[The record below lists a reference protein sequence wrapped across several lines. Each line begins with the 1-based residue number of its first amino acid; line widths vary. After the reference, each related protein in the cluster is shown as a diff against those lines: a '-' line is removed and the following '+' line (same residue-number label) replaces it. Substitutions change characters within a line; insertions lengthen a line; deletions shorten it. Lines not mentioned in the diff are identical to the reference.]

1 MPITAIQTRCWQW
14 KWTIHWLHKELMV
27 IAIHA
32 INDLFGYAY
41 NDMNAKVILL
51 KLWSY
56 VPVKIGN
63 SHHGAPKPQ
72 GMVLKAPGLL
82 RWIQCKF
89 TVKMHEQGCM
99 WIPLIYMQFPSIHQK
114 CREST
119 ALKSWHQ
126 LIPTFSHSQNM
137 IHKLQIMTHKNTVLT
152 VLTFTNSLWL
162 NLWMDNRCIN
172 A

>member
-32 INDLFGYAY
+32 INDLFGHAY
-41 NDMNAKVILL
+41 NYMNAKVILL
-51 KLWSY
+51 ILWSY
-56 VPVKIGN
+56 VPVKIWN
-63 SHHGAPKPQ
+63 SHYEAPKPQ

-99 WIPLIYMQFPSIHQK
+99 WIPLIYMQFPAIHQK

-126 LIPTFSHSQNM
+126 NNPNLLSFTKYDSQIANNDSQKHSFNCFD
-137 IHKLQIMTHKNTVLT
+137 IYKFIMTQFMNV
-152 VLTFTNSLWL
+152 
-162 NLWMDNRCIN
+162 
-172 A
+172 